1 MIDYGSEGEAVSIT
15 EDDLY
20 MYNKILYSQQRGT
33 LQQQSTPLALSQLS
47 ILTNSDTDD
56 SSSVRLSSDYYC
68 TNSGSAGRCLQS
80 NPSNSQH
87 ETSLSSTPTVS
98 IENVKLSS
106 SDYQAT
112 L

>member
-1 MIDYGSEGEAVSIT
+1 MIDCGSEDEAVSII

-20 MYNKILYSQQRGT
+20 MYNKILHNQQRDI
-33 LQQQSTPLALSQLS
+33 LQQTTPLALSQLS
-47 ILTNSDTDD
+47 ILTDSDSDD

-68 TNSGSAGRCLQS
+68 ANSGSAGRCLQS
-80 NPSNSQH
+80 NTSNSQH